1 MTRLMIQDIFESKII
16 ITGDSKEQLQ
26 QAKEEIAGF
35 AGSRELDELLLTN
48 LRNRIV
54 RKTNKG
60 YPISDIRDLA
70 VATHYITSRY
80 RLFYEIENVDL
91 AIKMATHMINI
102 ADEEESMIHIDR
114 MRPRFD
120 PVRFVHKLDTVLE
133 LLEGKVVDTEAGC
146 IIIDTYTAQ
155 DMSSAVKNISAQYP
169 DLECKIN
176 WVEGNIGKFTKWFKG
191 GEEFTPK
198 LVKLVPSKERRAN
211 FK

>member
-1 MTRLMIQDIFESKII
+1 MTRLMINDIFESKII
-16 ITGDSKEQLQ
+16 VMGDSKEQLQ

-35 AGSRELDELLLTN
+35 AGSRELDELLLIN

-80 RLFYEIENVDL
+80 QLFYEIENVDL
-91 AIKMATHMINI
+91 AITMATHMINI
-102 ADEEESMIHIDR
+102 ADEDESIVHIDR
-114 MRPRFD
+114 MRTFFD
-120 PVRFVHKLDTVLE
+120 PEQFVHSLDKVLT

-146 IIIDTYTAQ
+146 IIIDTYTAR
-155 DMSSAVKNISAQYP
+155 DMSSAVKNVSAQYT
-169 DLECKIN
+169 DLEFKIN
-176 WVEGNIGKFTKWFKG
+176 WVEGAGKFTKWFKG
-191 GEEFTPK
+191 GEEFTPE
-198 LVKLVPSKERRAN
+198 LVKLVPSKERRAD